1 MSGFVE
7 LKTDQADKKR
17 YNPAPLREPAGLRNR
32 VGDSMI
38 EFFMTFLVFL
48 FVIVIM
54 AVGVMRGRPPIA
66 GSCGGLGAMGVDG
79 ACEICGGNPDK
90 CEAVEQNSKTPI
102 IVNALKA

>member
-1 MSGFVE
+1 
-7 LKTDQADKKR
+7 
-17 YNPAPLREPAGLRNR
+17 
-32 VGDSMI
+32 MI

-79 ACEICGGNPDK
+79 ACEICGVIRTSARPLMARARNRSLPMR
-90 CEAVEQNSKTPI
+90 
-102 IVNALKA
+102 

>member
-1 MSGFVE
+1 
-7 LKTDQADKKR
+7 
-17 YNPAPLREPAGLRNR
+17 
-32 VGDSMI
+32 MI
-38 EFFMTFLVFL
+38 EFLMTFLVFL

-90 CEAVEQNSKTPI
+90 CEVPDSAGQKPVVT
-102 IVNALKA
+102 NALEA

>member
-1 MSGFVE
+1 
-7 LKTDQADKKR
+7 
-17 YNPAPLREPAGLRNR
+17 
-32 VGDSMI
+32 MI

-66 GSCGGLGAMGVDG
+66 GSCGGLGAIGVDG
-79 ACEICGGNPDK
+79 ACEICGGNPYK

>member
-1 MSGFVE
+1 
-7 LKTDQADKKR
+7 
-17 YNPAPLREPAGLRNR
+17 
-32 VGDSMI
+32 MI

-90 CEAVEQNSKTPI
+90 CEASDGPDVKPVIT
-102 IVNALKA
+102 NALEA